1 VRDHSGQ
8 CPVQYLKNTG
18 PPMKQFDWLVIGSL
32 NQLNRVINDHLTHS
46 SVVSMSRAV
55 PSIMAQYAE
64 ANLVIS

>member
-1 VRDHSGQ
+1 
-8 CPVQYLKNTG
+8 
-18 PPMKQFDWLVIGSL
+18 MKQFDWLVIGSL